1 MSFTGIISRFS
12 YGPTVGMITFFFKA
26 ESDCIVNIFHVCVHS
41 GVDGHLGGFRVL
53 VVVKGAA
60 VHVWVPVSFCCMPAL
75 KIGNA

>member
-1 MSFTGIISRFS
+1 MAA
-12 YGPTVGMITFFFKA
+12 FFFMP